1 MLTQRQKQLLTMVI
15 REYTDTGVPISSRAL
30 AKKFRLSL
38 SPATLRA
45 EFARLCEMGYLV
57 QPHTSAGRVP
67 TDRGYRYFIKQL
79 MKPETVSPRERSLI
93 RRNLLRKTSSCGRNI
108 AKTISLSTRNL
119 GLYFDPEEDMLYR
132 EGFLEVFRKT
142 DFRIMSQ
149 VSGFVELLDILEEQ
163 ILDFINSFLDEEAPM
178 VLIGRN
184 RLLPMQ
190 DDYSILYS
198 GYSIGGRDY
207 MIGAIG
213 PKRMDYARN
222 ISILDFIRGEITRD
236 HGRTEE

>member
-1 MLTQRQKQLLTMVI
+1 MLTQRQKQLFTMVI
-15 REYTDTGVPISSRAL
+15 REYTDTGLPVSSKTL
-30 AKKFRLSL
+30 VKNYGLSL

-45 EFARLCEMGYLV
+45 EFARLCDAGYLV

-67 TDRGYRYFIKQL
+67 TDKGYRYFIRQL
-79 MKPETVSPRERSLI
+79 MEPEEVSSKEKLLI
-93 RRNLLRKTSSCGRNI
+93 RKNLLRKTPSRGKNI

-119 GLYFDPEEDMLYR
+119 GLYFDSEEDMLYR

-142 DFRIMSQ
+142 DFRIMNQ

-163 ILDFINSFLDEEAPM
+163 ILDFVNSFLEEEAPM

-222 ISILDFIRGEITRD
+222 ISILDFIRNELTNSD
-236 HGRTEE
+236 PNY